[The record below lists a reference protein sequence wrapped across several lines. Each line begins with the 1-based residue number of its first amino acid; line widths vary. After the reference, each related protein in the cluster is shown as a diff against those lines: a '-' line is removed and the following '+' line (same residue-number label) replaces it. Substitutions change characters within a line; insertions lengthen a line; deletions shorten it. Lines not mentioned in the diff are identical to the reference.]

1 MYQYLPI
8 TSVVCLSVGQEC
20 KLCENGPTES
30 NVVWGVNSRTK
41 EPCIMWRPNPPREG
55 TQTWAHPDL
64 PTVDIL
70 NHIFKQAGAMS
81 PWLAVYC
88 SNLLSVYIPTL
99 LKHVNIISTYIAAAQ

>member
-1 MYQYLPI
+1 
-8 TSVVCLSVGQEC
+8 
-20 KLCENGPTES
+20 
-30 NVVWGVNSRTK
+30 
-41 EPCIMWRPNPPREG
+41 MWRPNPPLEG